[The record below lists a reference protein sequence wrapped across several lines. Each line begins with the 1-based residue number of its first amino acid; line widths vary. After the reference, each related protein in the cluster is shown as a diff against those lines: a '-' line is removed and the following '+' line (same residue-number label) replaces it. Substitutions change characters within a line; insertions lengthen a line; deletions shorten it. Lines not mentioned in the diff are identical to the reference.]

1 MRTCASERRPL
12 CTGRRRLAVPQPTA
26 MAPPTPPTY
35 GPSRSE
41 LWKALATPLRG
52 PLVVAVPSETLV
64 AVAAA
69 HGVVDVVALARCDWA
84 ALWPYLFLLFPIPL
98 YGDPLAEMA
107 LFFFCSVMH
116 FASDANVGQ
125 DGGGGW
131 AIAAAI
137 ASSLFMHLVLLRL
150 HALDFTHTAMLVVS
164 IYLCFFHVGALLV
177 TLYEQHDVLTL
188 AAVALAS
195 GLAAADPRR
204 SIAVAFG
211 GDAYNPQTGTLR
223 VDPRVLRIISCHALS
238 TQLRK
243 ARGYVA
249 PKMLH
254 DYFKQKLKLS

>member
-1 MRTCASERRPL
+1 
-12 CTGRRRLAVPQPTA
+12 

-35 GPSRSE
+35 SPSRSE
-41 LWKALATPLRG
+41 LWTALATPLRA

-98 YGDPLAEMA
+98 YDDPLAEMV

-116 FASDANVGQ
+116 FASDANLDQ

-137 ASSLFMHLVLLRL
+137 ASSLFLHLVLLRL
-150 HALDFTHTAMLVVS
+150 HALGCTHTAMLVVS
-164 IYLCFFHVGALLV
+164 IYLCFFHVGALVV
-177 TLYEQHDVLTL
+177 TLYEQRDVLAL
-188 AAVALAS
+188 AAVVVAS

-204 SIAVAFG
+204 AIAVAFG
-211 GDAYNPQTGTLR
+211 ADAYNPQTGALR
-223 VDPRVLRIISCHALS
+223 VDPRVLRIVSCHSLS

-243 ARGYVA
+243 RRGYLSPV
-249 PKMLH
+249 MLH
-254 DYFKQKLKLS
+254 EYFKQKLKLS